1 VIGRGSL
8 GLLPPVVTLTRR
20 LHTLA
25 RLLQDPRLLRL
36 RRRGGMV
43 PLFVALDRPWF
54 HALDIATV
62 LDIGA
67 HDGSFAI
74 TLDALLPQAR
84 IVAFEPLPDCFEKLR
99 ARTAGGRCVAVNAA
113 LGEEPGETT
122 FQRLAFSPASSFLTP
137 TRMFRM
143 EYPAASDSTPVNVKV
158 ARLDDVAEAL
168 GVVEPILAKID
179 VQGYEDRVLRGGE
192 RTLRRA
198 RLMIVETSFIASY
211 EGQPLFSDVYRIL
224 AGWGFAYAGCLDQL
238 ALPSSGRIFQED
250 SLFIRDG

>member
-1 VIGRGSL
+1 
-8 GLLPPVVTLTRR
+8 VVTLTRR

-25 RLLQDPRLLRL
+25 QLLQDPRLLRL
-36 RRRGGMV
+36 RRQGGMV
-43 PLFVALDRPWF
+43 KVFAGLDRAWF

-67 HDGSFAI
+67 DQGSFAI
-74 TLDALLPQAR
+74 TLGALLPRAR
-84 IVAFEPLPDCFEKLR
+84 ILAFEPLPDRFERLR
-99 ARTAGGRCVAVNAA
+99 RNTAGLRDCVAVNTA
-113 LGEEPGETT
+113 LGEQSGELA
-122 FQRLAFSPASSFLTP
+122 FRRLAFSPASSFLAP

-143 EYPAASDSTPVNVKV
+143 EYPAASESTPVTVKV
-158 ARLDDVAEAL
+158 ARLDDVAESL
-168 GVVEPILAKID
+168 GVAEPILAKID

-198 RLMIVETSFIASY
+198 RLLIVETSFIASY
-211 EGQPLFSDVYRIL
+211 EAQPLFADVHRIL
-224 AGWGFAYAGCLDQL
+224 AGWGFAYTGCLDQL